1 MTAFIVTLG
10 LLLAGTVAWLAAH
23 QQPQDPVHATA
34 PAASTVL
41 EQGRAYYV
49 QLCMACHG
57 ARGDGQGEWA
67 YRVTP
72 RPASLRSTRTRGH
85 SDDYLDRLIREG
97 LPGTPMIGYRLS
109 EAQRRQLVA
118 YVRYLGGQP

>member
-10 LLLAGTVAWLAAH
+10 LLLAGAVAWLAAH
-23 QQPQDPVHATA
+23 QAPREPVQATVPVSSA
-34 PAASTVL
+34 IL

-72 RPASLRSTRTRGH
+72 RPANLRSARARGR
-85 SDDYLDRLIREG
+85 SDDHLDRLIREG
-97 LPGTPMIGYRLS
+97 LPGTPMIGYSLS
-109 EAQRRQLVA
+109 AAQRRQLVA

>member
-1 MTAFIVTLG
+1 MTAFVVTLG

-23 QQPQDPVHATA
+23 QAPQDPVQATT
-34 PAASTVL
+34 PVASAML

-72 RPASLRSTRTRGH
+72 RPASLRSARTRAR

-97 LPGTPMIGYRLS
+97 LPGTPMTGYSLS
-109 EAQRRQLVA
+109 DAQRRQLVA
-118 YVRYLGGQP
+118 YLRYLGGQP